1 MRRLS
6 TLCILLFL
14 LSTFVTAIPFRSS
27 LEGNNIYEVSETN
40 ISDKAR
46 MILTKVIQNK
56 QRVTDVTYELF
67 WTELSHYEPLTE
79 ERRTIIRDRLVGQS
93 LMLPALFYKDAL
105 ISLYL
110 GYPYKSDHRKKYEKR
125 LLNLAAITRVDLEA
139 QDAML
144 KKMLLLDKD
153 ATSTATE
160 PKQTRAGLQTMVTKF
175 DRTEDRVNALF
186 RVPKIAEKRVTHVP
200 KESQFPSANV
210 QEPEINRYDSLPDTP
225 EHPLK
230 QRPLPESE
238 YVVPARNL
246 SEI

>member
-1 MRRLS
+1 MNLR
-6 TLCILLFL
+6 IIVVGFL
-14 LSTFVTAIPFRSS
+14 IAWCSMIVAIPFRSS
-27 LEGNNIYEVSETN
+27 LEGNNIYLVSENN
-40 ISDKAR
+40 ISEKAR
-46 MILTKVIQNK
+46 TILTKVIQNK
-56 QRVTDVTYELF
+56 QRVTDVTYDMF
-67 WTELSHYEPLTE
+67 WTELSHYDPLTE

-110 GYPYKSDHRKKYEKR
+110 GYPYKSEHRKNYEKT
-125 LLNLAAITRVDLEA
+125 LTDLGAITVVDLKA
-139 QDAML
+139 QEEML
-144 KKMLLLDKD
+144 KKMLLLDKE
-153 ATSTATE
+153 ASSSATE
-160 PKQTRAGLQTMVTKF
+160 PKQTRAGLQTLVSKF
-175 DRTEDRVNALF
+175 DRTEDRVNELF

-230 QRPLPESE
+230 QRMLPESE
-238 YVVPARNL
+238 YTIPARNL

>member
-1 MRRLS
+1 MTIRVSLF
-6 TLCILLFL
+6 CILVFL
-14 LSTFVTAIPFRSS
+14 SSSISAIPFRSS
-27 LEGNNIYEVSETN
+27 LEGNNIYLVSENN
-40 ISDKAR
+40 ISEKAR
-46 MILTKVIQNK
+46 TILTKVIQNK
-56 QRVTDVTYELF
+56 QRVTDITYDMF

-110 GYPYKSDHRKKYEKR
+110 GYPYKSEHRKNYEKT
-125 LLNLAAITRVDLEA
+125 LMNLAAITNRDLKA
-139 QDAML
+139 QEKML
-144 KKMLLLDKD
+144 QKMLLLDKE
-153 ATSTATE
+153 AASTATE
-160 PKQTRAGLQTMVTKF
+160 PKQTRASLQSMVTKF

-210 QEPEINRYDSLPDTP
+210 QEPEINRYDTLPETP

-230 QRPLPESE
+230 KKPIPRSE
-238 YVVPARNL
+238 YTVPARDL